1 MKKFIILE
9 SEDKKYKFGLHLEEN
24 EYGTV
29 GIVNSHFL
37 DESGY
42 ELLMTDEKGENFYTA
57 VDENPCSF
65 RLPQNF
71 SIAGLLLAD
80 IFKDGSLVASGVSGG
95 EQKNSNLVS
104 QHNKILG
111 AVADYETSETDYFK
125 EAEYYIKKAK
135 MMFCEE
141 NKADFSEKT
150 PFFDKIREDFDL
162 LFEAGENNYFL
173 AKKFKN
179 SYWRKVEV
187 SGEVYLLGK
196 IFSRDDQRLANP
208 TFVAIAVLS
217 TEEIAKRDKP
227 LGENAKFCHANIYD
241 DFGFVVLVERAI
253 SGEVVNF

>member
-1 MKKFIILE
+1 MRKFIILE

-24 EYGTV
+24 EYGIM

-37 DESGY
+37 DEEGY

-65 RLPQNF
+65 RLPKTF
-71 SIAGLLLAD
+71 SIGGLLLAD

-95 EQKNSNLVS
+95 EERNNNFANQR
-104 QHNKILG
+104 NKTFCK
-111 AVADYETSETDYFK
+111 VTDYEATEADYFK

-141 NKADFSEKT
+141 NKANFSEKT

-162 LFEAGENNYFL
+162 LFESGENNYFL

-187 SGEVYLLGK
+187 SGEIYLLGK
-196 IFSRDDQRLANP
+196 IFSREDQVLDNP

-241 DFGFVVLVERAI
+241 DFGFVVLVENTI
-253 SGEVVNF
+253 SGKVVNF